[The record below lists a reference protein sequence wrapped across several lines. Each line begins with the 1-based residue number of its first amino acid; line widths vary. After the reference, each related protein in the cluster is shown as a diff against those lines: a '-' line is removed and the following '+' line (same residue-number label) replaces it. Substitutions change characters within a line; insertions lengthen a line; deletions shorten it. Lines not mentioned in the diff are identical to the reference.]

1 MRHKLLLLDVMHLI
15 TYIFFLLFLVFFSSV
30 STAENYQDADLLRT
44 LVEKEIITQEEATEL
59 KKRGAE
65 QCVLLPESKKKFRTF
80 FIVQARY
87 AYAHY
92 DEGYA
97 GVGLSDSNRFYI
109 RRFIPVFIGD
119 VTENSRVMVTLFM
132 PSGNPL
138 NTAHYEVD
146 FEGDVLAGKLMLGY
160 WSVNYATE
168 ECDSCTH
175 LYTPDRSFLCLY
187 FGGYGDGFYQ
197 GENKTGYSTV
207 LGFSGYHAGAY
218 WHGYHP
224 KNKELK
230 YSVCVV
236 NSQTGMVYSEQNN
249 GIGTW
254 LTFEYETKNRPYNL
268 RTGVNLGYSV
278 SASSLVDVSDP
289 AHLPSK
295 TISNGD
301 IYGFN
306 PYLRFSYEDF
316 TFHAEM
322 MYAHVEHGKTMSSQR
337 PLYTTRSGSAC
348 PWGFYVMG
356 AYKLFSLGEW
366 GIVEPNFKFTYL
378 DTDGRGFRY
387 SDTVHAVSNT
397 GIYDKVS
404 SYYFGFNW
412 YLRDRYLKY
421 TIGYEYYD
429 ASGSPIAGEVN
440 KSGQIGKF
448 IAQMQICF

>member
-1 MRHKLLLLDVMHLI
+1 MRFLR
-15 TYIFFLLFLVFFSSV
+15 YIFLLTSLLFLPSISS
-30 STAENYQDADLLRT
+30 AENFQDAELLQT
-44 LVEKEIITQEEATEL
+44 LVEKGIITQEEAVEI
-59 KKRGAE
+59 KKSGVE
-65 QCVLLPESKKKFRTF
+65 QAVLLPESRKRFRTF

-97 GVGLSDSNRFYI
+97 GIGLSDSNRFYI

-119 VTENSRVMVTLFM
+119 VTDNSRFMVTLFM

-187 FGGYGDGFYQ
+187 FGGYGDGAFEGRQ
-197 GENKTGYSTV
+197 KTAYSTV

-218 WHGYHP
+218 WHGYLP
-224 KNKELK
+224 KNRELK

-236 NSQTGMVYSEQNN
+236 NSQTGMIYSEEDN

-254 LTFEYETKNRPYNL
+254 LTFEYETKNRPYYL
-268 RTGVNLGYSV
+268 RAGVNMGYST
-278 SASSLVDVSDP
+278 SASSLVDSVS
-289 AHLPSK
+289 LPSK
-295 TISNGD
+295 IVAHGD

-306 PYLRFSYEDF
+306 PYLRFSYKDF
-316 TFHAEM
+316 TFHYEL
-322 MYAHVEHGKTMSSQR
+322 MYAHVEHGKTMSAAI
-337 PLYTTRSGSAC
+337 PLYTKASGTAC

-356 AYKLFSLGEW
+356 AYKLLSLGEW
-366 GIVEPNFKFTYL
+366 GEIEPNFKFCYL
-378 DTDGRGFRY
+378 DTDGRGFRFAD
-387 SDTVHAVSNT
+387 SIHAVSNT
-397 GIYDKVS
+397 GIYDKVC

-412 YLRDRYLKY
+412 YMRGRDLKY
-421 TIGYEYYD
+421 TVGYEYYD
-429 ASGSPIAGEVN
+429 ASGSPVAGIAD
-440 KSGQIGKF
+440 KSGQLGKF